1 MMWAEFHFLRP
12 IWLLALLPV
21 AWVVAQILRSPQRSS
36 SWRSAVDPHLLGHLM
51 LEDERGASRW
61 PIASLTVAW
70 IATCLA
76 LAGPTWERQP
86 APPAQTVEPIVIAL
100 DMSASM
106 EAADVSPSR
115 LARARHK
122 IQDIL
127 ERQAG
132 GSVALVLFGEE
143 PFVAV
148 PLTDDGRVIGEML
161 PLLRGDLIPD
171 LSSRPDRAIDQG
183 RALLAQ
189 AGMSGGQI
197 LLLGDS
203 AGADPE
209 ATIAA
214 ATRAAAAGRRVSVL
228 GIGTEEGAP
237 VPDGR
242 GRLLR
247 GASGQVMTA
256 PLDRSGLHSIAAAGG
271 GRMAVLEAGDGDLR
285 SLLEAGVG
293 GPGILPDRNQLS
305 GAGFDRWKDAGA
317 LLAWVPLL
325 LAPFAFRRGLLAAW
339 ILGWTLLAP
348 PAAQA
353 GVWRDLWQTPDQQGA
368 QALARGDATAAAD
381 LFESPSWRAA
391 AHYESGDFAAA
402 EAAFEGLPGLSDR
415 YNHGNALARAG
426 RLEDAMAVYDGVL
439 AEDPDHP
446 DARFNRDL
454 VERLLEKS
462 RPGSGESGNAEQAA
476 GDPSQD
482 GDQSSG
488 DPPRAGE
495 QSAGDRSRDGEQGP
509 QRGAKQGERATDEA
523 AKRGERATD
532 EAAKRGERATDEATQ
547 RGERATDEA
556 AQRGERATDEAAQR
570 GERGTDEGSNEGQ
583 QHADAAERGEG
594 HEEEPA
600 EGSGERAKARAGG
613 ADERRSQA
621 EGDSPSDRPQRNG
634 AGASG
639 SGDETPHRARSQEVF
654 AEAAAE
660 GHFEDEVDRAL
671 AAERISP
678 SAEEVVVARGPEPVS
693 EEQQAREQM
702 LRRVPDDPAGLLRA
716 RIQRA
721 YAQKRFTERAAPGMG
736 PGGND
741 PWR

>member
-189 AGMSGGQI
+189 AGVSGGQI

-256 PLDRSGLHSIAAAGG
+256 PLDRSGLHSIATAGG

-285 SLLEAGVG
+285 SLLEAGDGDLRSLLEAGGG
-293 GPGILPDRNQLS
+293 GPGILPDRNQLP
-305 GAGFDRWKDAGA
+305 GAGFDRWKDVGA

-368 QALARGDATAAAD
+368 KALARGDATAAAD
-381 LFESPSWRAA
+381 LFESPRWRAA

-426 RLEDAMAVYDGVL
+426 RLEEAMAVYEGVL
-439 AEDPDHP
+439 AEDPDHR

-454 VERLLEKS
+454 VERLLEEN
-462 RPGSGESGNAEQAA
+462 RPGSGESGNGEQAA

-482 GDQSSG
+482 GEQSSG

-495 QSAGDRSRDGEQGP
+495 QSAGDRSGDGEQGA
-509 QRGAKQGERATDEA
+509 QSGA
-523 AKRGERATD
+523 
-532 EAAKRGERATDEATQ
+532 Q

-556 AQRGERATDEAAQR
+556 AQRGERATDEGSNEGQQHADAAER
-570 GERGTDEGSNEGQ
+570 GEGHGEEPAEGSNEGQ
-583 QHADAAERGEG
+583 RHADAAERGEG

-600 EGSGERAKARAGG
+600 EGSGERAQAPAGG

-621 EGDSPSDRPQRNG
+621 EGDSPSGRPQRNG

-639 SGDETPHRARSQEVF
+639 SGDETPHRARSQDLF
-654 AEAAAE
+654 AEAAAQ

-721 YAQKRFTERAAPGMG
+721 YAQKRFTERAAPGMR